1 MSIIDKLSRAN
12 GGAVDI
18 AVSADNTQ
26 IEFSDGEFGFNR
38 IGLSK
43 REILDLAEELVGLA
57 LTLQ

>member
-1 MSIIDKLSRAN
+1 MSIIDKLSRTN

-18 AVSADNTQ
+18 AVSADNTR
-26 IEFSDGEFGFNR
+26 IEFSDGEFGFNL

-43 REILDLAEELVGLA
+43 LEVLDLAEELADLA

>member
-1 MSIIDKLSRAN
+1 MSIIDKLSRTN

-26 IEFSDGEFGFNR
+26 IEFSDGEFGFNH

-43 REILDLAEELVGLA
+43 REILDLAEELVDLA